1 MLAYSVALVNTSP
14 HLINTEHKRRLLLLL
29 CTQSLLNLSATLLF
43 SVLFRMLTDIL
54 LLPAH
59 TFHRE
64 QDARRNGRLH
74 ISCLHIHPCSY
85 SFSMLKCF
93 IGNKALVETKSKR
106 SSYSR
111 LQAIY
116 SGSWKRNRKTCTE
129 ETLVSQP
136 SPA

>member
-1 MLAYSVALVNTSP
+1 
-14 HLINTEHKRRLLLLL
+14 
-29 CTQSLLNLSATLLF
+29 
-43 SVLFRMLTDIL
+43 MLTDIL
-54 LLPAH
+54 LLLAH

-93 IGNKALVETKSKR
+93 IGNKALVETKSNR

-111 LQAIY
+111 LQAMY

-136 SPA
+136 SPAQIRWGMLDLVENPSLISAHSTKLT